1 MSCIT
6 ASLSRIGGIT
16 SSAELIGGNI
26 ECNAKRIGGGEVLLE
41 RIGAI
46 FVLLFKEGSISVE
59 AIDVTDMT
67 ASLSEVCTTNIRP
80 PYLEINPVIIWV
92 YPDVETDNDVLSN
105 TRWNVN

>member
-16 SSAELIGGNI
+16 SSTELIGGNI
-26 ECNAKRIGGGEVLLE
+26 ECSAKRIGGGEVLLE

>member
-6 ASLSRIGGIT
+6 ASLSRVGGIT
-16 SSAELIGGNI
+16 ASAELIGGNI
-26 ECNAKRIGGGEVLLE
+26 ECSVERVGGIEVFFE
-41 RIGAI
+41 KIGAI
-46 FVLLFKEGSISVE
+46 FVLLFKEGGISVE
-59 AIDVTDMT
+59 AIDVTDMA